1 LFSGRL
7 DHQRVE
13 TEQGGESM
21 GKIAQ
26 YKLGDVLG
34 VGTVGT
40 VYRAVDQLTDQ
51 KVAIKILL
59 PQILDDSHMA
69 QRFHREMS
77 ILEKLDHPHIVQYL
91 IGGTAGGRPYYVM
104 ELVDAGSLKDQL
116 TIHGHLSWQQACCY
130 GIQICSAL
138 QHAHN
143 HGIIHR
149 DLKPSNLFM
158 DESGSLKLGDFGI
171 ARDTHQV
178 DLTDVG
184 LTVGT
189 YAYMSPEQICADTNV
204 SDKTDLY
211 ALGCLLYEMITGYP
225 PFEGAN
231 FARIFDQH
239 LNSDPPQIRE
249 KVPDCPE
256 ELEALIELLMAKHPA
271 QRPFNARY
279 VQGFLQELLEQKG
292 EGPYPRTPVT
302 PSSKARPSHLSRY
315 GKHSWSTILG
325 LLGVIGLIL
334 VLTLLLGHFVF

>member
-1 LFSGRL
+1 
-7 DHQRVE
+7 
-13 TEQGGESM
+13 M

-40 VYRAVDQLTDQ
+40 VYRAADRLNDRE
-51 KVAIKILL
+51 VAIKILL
-59 PQILDDSHMA
+59 PQILDDSHVA
-69 QRFHREMS
+69 RRFHREMS
-77 ILEKLDHPHIVQYL
+77 ILEKLDHPHIVRYL
-91 IGGTAGGRPYYVM
+91 TGGTAGGRPYYVM

-116 TIHGHLSWQQACCY
+116 TIHGHLSWQQACRY

-158 DESGSLKLGDFGI
+158 DESGDLKLGDFGI

-189 YAYMSPEQICADTNV
+189 YAYMSPEQICADTSI

-225 PFEGAN
+225 PFDGSN

-239 LNSDPPQIRE
+239 LSSDPPQVRE
-249 KVPDCPE
+249 AVPDCPKALE
-256 ELEALIELLMAKHPA
+256 ELIVRLMAKHPA

-279 VQGFLQELLEQKG
+279 VQGFLQNLSEQG
-292 EGPYPRTPVT
+292 GSECEPVHPLPT
-302 PSSKARPSHLSRY
+302 VSKVRPSGLSIY
-315 GKHSWSTILG
+315 GSYSWVTIFG
-325 LLGVIGLIL
+325 LLGMIGLIL
-334 VLTLLLGHFVF
+334 AATLILRHFML